1 METDIHFNQN
11 AMRKVIVAIN
21 MMPDGNC
28 DHKALMA
35 DDENINERIIL
46 TLIKNKNL

>member
-1 METDIHFNQN
+1 METDIQINQN

-35 DDENINERIIL
+35 DDENIERIIL
-46 TLIKNKNL
+46 TLIKKQNL